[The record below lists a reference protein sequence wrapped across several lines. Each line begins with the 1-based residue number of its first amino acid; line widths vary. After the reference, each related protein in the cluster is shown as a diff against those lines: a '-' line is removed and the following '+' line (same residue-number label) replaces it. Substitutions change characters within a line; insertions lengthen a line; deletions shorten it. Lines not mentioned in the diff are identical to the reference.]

1 MVEVPGL
8 GSILAVHLHH
18 AEHRCVVLHLVHL
31 QNLAV
36 VAAAHILGYAPLR
49 VEEVAYV
56 HDVEAELQAVACVAY
71 LHVEV
76 VCPTEVEAVYERSA
90 SAVSLCVLT
99 LVVLQI
105 LVLLYE
111 LPECL
116 AVGVAYEV
124 DFRVVSRYV
133 HQVVLDAVAVDIAV
147 VEEAVARR
155 RVASVEEAEV
165 ILGILVAYVS
175 DDAVWDNIL

>member
-1 MVEVPGL
+1 M
-8 GSILAVHLHH
+8 
-18 AEHRCVVLHLVHL
+18 
-31 QNLAV
+31 
-36 VAAAHILGYAPLR
+36 
-49 VEEVAYV
+49 
-56 HDVEAELQAVACVAY
+56 
-71 LHVEV
+71 
-76 VCPTEVEAVYERSA
+76 
-90 SAVSLCVLT
+90 
-99 LVVLQI
+99 VLQI

-111 LPECL
+111 FPECL

-155 RVASVEEAEV
+155 RVACVEEAEV

-175 DDAVWDNIL
+175 DDAVWDDVL